1 MITSSNLSISSN
13 QEVAQSEAKEF
24 GRVIKD
30 RNVQEIENFGNVLNE
45 VNYRGKGKEVD
56 AISSWLDSIFGK
68 NHNS

>member
-13 QEVAQSEAKEF
+13 QEEAQSEAEEF

-45 VNYRGKGKEVD
+45 VNYHGKGKEID
-56 AISSWLDSIFGK
+56 SISSWLDSIFGK
-68 NHNS
+68 NCNS